1 VNYSI
6 HNCKQGNEAWQQLRL
21 ARLTASDAQ
30 AIATA
35 GVGLDTLVLKK
46 VAEKLTG
53 KAPEG
58 YTNGDMERGHELEMM
73 ARNAYELETGN
84 LVKEVGFCELDEYT
98 GCSPDGFIG
107 EDGLVE
113 IKCKADHTFV
123 QAMLDH
129 KPEAGHFWQVQMQM
143 WITERK
149 WCDYVVFNPNFPKPL
164 IVIRVDRDE
173 KSIEK
178 IKAGVEKGKALIKS
192 YLEKLNDK

>member
-1 VNYSI
+1 MKI
-6 HNCKQGNEAWQQLRL
+6 LDIKQNTPEWLTARL
-21 ARLTASDAQ
+21 GHLTASDAQ

-46 VAEKLTG
+46 VAEILTG

-58 YTNGDMERGHELEMM
+58 YTNADMERGHELEME

-84 LVKEVGFCELDEYT
+84 LVKEAGFCELNEHC
-98 GCSPDGFIG
+98 GCSPDGLIG

-123 QAMLDH
+123 QAMLDQ
-129 KPEAGHFWQVQMQM
+129 KPESGHFWQMQMQL
-143 WITERK
+143 WITERN
-149 WCDYVVFNPNFPKPL
+149 WVDYAVYNPNFPKPL
-164 IVIRVDRDE
+164 IIIRVTRDE

-178 IKAGVEKGKALIKS
+178 IRLGVEKGTKKILEV
-192 YLEKLNDK
+192 LEKLK